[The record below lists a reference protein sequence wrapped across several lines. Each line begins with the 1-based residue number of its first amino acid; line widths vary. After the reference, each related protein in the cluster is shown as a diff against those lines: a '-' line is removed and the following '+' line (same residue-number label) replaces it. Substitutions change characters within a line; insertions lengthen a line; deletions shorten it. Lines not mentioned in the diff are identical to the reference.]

1 MTLLHIFS
9 VGQNALLV
17 QWIRVSKTRA
27 RNSTGF
33 GVTLTTSTIT
43 IIITTTITTTIIIT
57 TTTIIVVIIDISI
70 ITVVT

>member
-17 QWIRVSKTRA
+17 RWIRVSKARA

-33 GVTLTTSTIT
+33 GVTLTT
-43 IIITTTITTTIIIT
+43 TTIT
-57 TTTIIVVIIDISI
+57 TTTIITTNTIIVVIITISI
-70 ITVVT
+70 ITAVT